1 MESSRLKAKGSIYN
15 LYTLDDKVIK
25 KPGPLRETVNPR
37 TGAVNI
43 LDEPEAPQSARK

>member
-1 MESSRLKAKGSIYN
+1 MESSRLKAKGSIYT

-25 KPGPLRETVNPR
+25 KPGPLRETVYPR
-37 TGAVNI
+37 TGAGNI